1 MSRAHDLAWCAG
13 FFDGEGWITIQRR
26 SQKYKDKVYESL
38 YLRIGINHV
47 APEPLHEINRVL
59 GGKLRFD
66 KDSHLRNKDGCN
78 RKPRYAWT
86 ASCNEAK
93 EILVQLMPYFKNKN
107 TVAELGIEFQNTMAT
122 SRTET
127 PIEVVMYRQL
137 LKEKISML
145 NAKD

>member
-1 MSRAHDLAWCAG
+1 MSHAHDLAWCAG

-26 SQKYKDKVYESL
+26 CQTYKDVKYESL

-66 KDSHLRNKDGCN
+66 KNSHLRNKDGHN

-93 EILVQLMPYFKNKN
+93 EILIQLMPYFKNKQK
-107 TVAELGIEFQNTMAT
+107 VAELGIEFQNTM
-122 SRTET
+122 SEHKKKT
-127 PIEVVMYRQL
+127 PENVLTLREL
-137 LKEKISML
+137 LKNKISIL

>member
-26 SQKYKDKVYESL
+26 NQKYKDKVYESL

-66 KDSHLRNKDGCN
+66 ENSPSCSKDGFT
-78 RKPRYAWT
+78 RKPRYSWT
-86 ASCNEAK
+86 SSCNEAK
-93 EILVQLMPYFKNKN
+93 EILIQLMPYFKNK
-107 TVAELGIEFQNTMAT
+107 TKVAELGIEFQSTMST
-122 SRTET
+122 DKIKT
-127 PIEVVMYRQL
+127 PDDVLTYRAL
-137 LKEKISML
+137 LKQQISNL

>member
-38 YLRIGINHV
+38 YLRVGINHV
-47 APEPLHEINRVL
+47 APEPLYEINRIL

-66 KDSHLRNKDGCN
+66 KDSHKRNKDGCT

-86 ASCNEAK
+86 ASCKEAK
-93 EILVQLMPYFKNKN
+93 EILVQLMPYFRNKNK
-107 TVAELGIEFQNTMAT
+107 VAELGIEFQNTMAVA
-122 SRTET
+122 RTET
-127 PIEVVMYRQL
+127 PIETVTYRQL
-137 LKEKISML
+137 LKEEISKL